1 MSGFSERLVS
11 CIAEVMDWF
20 LLPFMLLRRMS
31 VAAALED
38 YCLSIS
44 LVCKKRICPYCI
56 NSQALNTAH
65 MQEWLLS
72 QPHRSSMASPFGDP

>member
-31 VAAALED
+31 VATSLGIKGAL
-38 YCLSIS
+38 
-44 LVCKKRICPYCI
+44 
-56 NSQALNTAH
+56 
-65 MQEWLLS
+65 
-72 QPHRSSMASPFGDP
+72 